1 MENFL
6 YKWKLLLRHEVF
18 YNVKE
23 TQMKGTVSGTALQ
36 VVWQGQQYFT
46 LRKVHQH
53 LYTLLSALAREL
65 YRNAAHQG

>member
-1 MENFL
+1 M
-6 YKWKLLLRHEVF
+6 F

-23 TQMKGTVSGTALQ
+23 TQIKGIVSGTALQ
-36 VVWQGQQYFT
+36 VVLQGQQHFT

-53 LYTLLSALAREL
+53 LYTLLVDLAGEL